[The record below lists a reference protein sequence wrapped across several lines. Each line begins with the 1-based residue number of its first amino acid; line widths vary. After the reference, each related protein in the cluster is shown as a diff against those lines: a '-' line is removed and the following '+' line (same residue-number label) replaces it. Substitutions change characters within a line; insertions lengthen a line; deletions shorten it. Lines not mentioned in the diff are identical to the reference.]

1 MSVKQFNV
9 PDIGV
14 IAVYK
19 RKGTKQLSIRFS
31 GNQLKVTQP
40 AWMPYQTGVTF
51 ALTHKKWILEHL
63 PTSAQTIEIKDG
75 NRYGKEH
82 ILRIIQS
89 AETRTRITKT
99 EILIYCPSS
108 SGVIRPEYISLA
120 KKAIYRA
127 LKKEA
132 TDLLD
137 KRLAMHAANHQFK
150 YKKVSFKS
158 MKSRWGSCNSN
169 REITLNIYLLMLP
182 WNLIDYV
189 IFHELSHTLHLNH
202 SAAFWEQVH
211 THIPNYKQLRKE
223 LKQMQ
228 TSVMALR

>member
-1 MSVKQFNV
+1 MPVKQFVV
-9 PDIGV
+9 PDLGTIS
-14 IAVYK
+14 VYK

-40 AWMPYQTGVTF
+40 AWMPYQTGLSF
-51 ALTHKKWILEHL
+51 AMTQKKWILAHV
-63 PTSAQTIEIKDG
+63 PTQQTIEFRDG

-82 ILRIIQS
+82 ILRIIPS
-89 AETRTRITKT
+89 TETRTRITRN
-99 EILIYCPSS
+99 EILIYCPTKNT
-108 SGVIRPEYISLA
+108 SLPKEFIPIA

-132 TDLLD
+132 ADLLD
-137 KRLAMHAANHQFK
+137 KRLAMHANNHHFS
-150 YKKVSFKS
+150 YKNISFKS

-182 WNLIDYV
+182 WELIDYV

-202 SAAFWEQVH
+202 SAAFWEQVSR
-211 THIPNYKQLRKE
+211 HIPNYKLLRKE
-223 LKQMQ
+223 LKQNQ
-228 TSVMALR
+228 AAVMALR